1 MKQIIIKYILFI
13 PLLIIFCLCGTACV
27 FIVGNL
33 FSAPIETWADG
44 LRSGILAWLV
54 ILGYTI
60 WKDLCGKKEEK

>member
-13 PLLIIFCLCGTACV
+13 PLLIIFYLCGAACV

-33 FSAPIETWADG
+33 FSASIDTWTDG
-44 LRSGILAWLV
+44 LKSGMLAWLV

-60 WKDLCGKKEEK
+60 WKDLRGKKEEK